1 MTDSPS
7 ISTTWAIANLE
18 RHTNSGIVYTAHWV
32 VNARTEGAE
41 GTEGDDYPTPAVTA
55 SAGAYGSIGLEVPAE
70 GDTPIPFE
78 ELTQEIVVGWVKDKL
93 GEEQVTS
100 TEAALAT
107 QIADQL
113 APKTASGLPW

>member
-18 RHTNSGIVYTAHWV
+18 RHTNSGIVYTTHWV
-32 VNARTEGAE
+32 VNARTEGA
-41 GTEGDDYPTPAVTA
+41 AVTA
-55 SAGAYGSIGLEVPAE
+55 SAGAYGSIGLEAPAE
-70 GDTPIPFE
+70 GDEWIPFE
-78 ELTQEIVVGWVKDKL
+78 DLTQEIVVGWVKDKL
-93 GEEQVTS
+93 GEEQVIS

>member
-18 RHTNSGIVYTAHWV
+18 RHTNSGVVYTVHWV
-32 VNARTEGAE
+32 VNARTEGTE
-41 GTEGDDYPTPAVTA
+41 GTESAPSVTA
-55 SAGAYGSIGLEVPAE
+55 SAGAYGSIGLEAPAE
-70 GDTPIPFE
+70 GDEWIPFE
-78 ELTQEIVVGWVKDKL
+78 DLTQAVVVGWVKEKL

-107 QIADQL
+107 QIANQL
-113 APKTASGLPW
+113 APKSASGIPW